1 MRIAVATS
9 PLFFVEENAIIQA
22 LFEEGL
28 DILHLSKPDSE
39 PIYCERLLTLMPQRW
54 YSRIVTSD
62 HFYLQGEYGLKGI
75 HLSQRNPEMPRGYRG
90 YVSRSCSTEDLGKY
104 SEQYGHLV
112 LEATPSAI
120 EQAVRERKINH
131 RVFMRGITT
140 IDGVQFARDCGF
152 GGIVLENVLW
162 ERFDAHESNNF
173 KELVDLFKIFR
184 KAAD

>member
-1 MRIAVATS
+1 
-9 PLFFVEENAIIQA
+9 
-22 LFEEGL
+22 
-28 DILHLSKPDSE
+28 
-39 PIYCERLLTLMPQRW
+39 
-54 YSRIVTSD
+54 
-62 HFYLQGEYGLKGI
+62 
-75 HLSQRNPEMPRGYRG
+75 MPRGYRG

>member
-54 YSRIVTSD
+54 CSRIVTSD

-131 RVFMRGITT
+131 RVFMRELPQSMEFSSHVIAAS
-140 IDGVQFARDCGF
+140 VESCWKMFF
-152 GGIVLENVLW
+152 GSVLMLTNRIISKNW
-162 ERFDAHESNNF
+162 
-173 KELVDLFKIFR
+173 
-184 KAAD
+184 